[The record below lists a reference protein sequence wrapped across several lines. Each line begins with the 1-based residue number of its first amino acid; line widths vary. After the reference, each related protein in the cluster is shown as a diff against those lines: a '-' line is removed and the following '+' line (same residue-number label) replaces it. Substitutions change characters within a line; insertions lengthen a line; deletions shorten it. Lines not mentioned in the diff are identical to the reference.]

1 MVEKKDPVAE
11 KKNHEKKDPVV
22 VVKKKDLISDSK

>member
-1 MVEKKDPVAE
+1 MVEKKDPVTE
-11 KKNHEKKDPVV
+11 KKDPEKKDPVV